1 MNKRL
6 ALQLA
11 PLRQRWTKLAPRERR
26 TLSFG
31 GLALALLL
39 VWQVFVEPPL
49 ARIDHWRERL
59 PALQQQTRELDR
71 LLGAATPRVAA
82 DSASLQRSLEAAGLK
97 VRVDDATPG
106 EWHLDVA
113 QASGPALLDW
123 LGQAPAEIG
132 FEVASVHI
140 ERLAD
145 DPTQLPTDAVSAQ
158 IVLSAHVVNKD
169 SP

>member
-6 ALQLA
+6 APHLA
-11 PLRQRWTKLAPRERR
+11 PLRQRWVKLAPRERR
-26 TLSFG
+26 TLSLG
-31 GLALALLL
+31 GLALALLV
-39 VWQVFVEPPL
+39 VWQVFVEPSL

-71 LLGAATPRVAA
+71 LLGAAAPRATA

-97 VRVDDATPG
+97 ARMDDATPG
-106 EWHLDVA
+106 EWHLDVP

-140 ERLAD
+140 DRLAD